1 MKLIKKHISSFLTNI
16 CSVLL
21 SFLGFSCSSSPDD
34 PGYPD
39 YPLMYGTPTGSFEI
53 KGAVTDE
60 NGEDVVNA
68 EIRVCPHSEPS
79 YLTNLTDKTGANGNY
94 TISSHGILHMAKVVC
109 IPEQGDLEPDS
120 VVVELEYK
128 DTDKYDD
135 TWYRGHAEK
144 TVDFILK
151 SKNKNKE

>member
-1 MKLIKKHISSFLTNI
+1 MKIIKKHLSSFLTGI

-21 SFLGFSCSSSPDD
+21 SLLGFSCSSSQEE
-34 PGYPD
+34 PD
-39 YPLMYGTPTGSFEI
+39 YPCMYGMPTGSFEI
-53 KGAVTDE
+53 KGTVTDE

-68 EIRVCPHSEPS
+68 EIRVCPHTEPS
-79 YLTNLTDKTGANGNY
+79 YLTNLTDKTDAVGNY
-94 TISSHGILHMAKVVC
+94 TISSHNILHMAKVVC

-120 VVVELEYK
+120 IVVELEYK
-128 DTDKYDD
+128 DRDKYAD

-144 TVDFILK
+144 NVDFILK